1 MYERNT
7 IGGTLDMEQT
17 TRVMYGLDK
26 KESSYLIS
34 ARGLQAASEENRLS
48 TERIQG
54 RDYTKIGKLKT
65 IN

>member
-7 IGGTLDMEQT
+7 MGGTLDMEQI
-17 TRVMYGLDK
+17 TRVMYGLNNS
-26 KESSYLIS
+26 ESSNLIC
-34 ARGLQAASEENRLS
+34 AGELQEASEENRVS
-48 TERIQG
+48 AERIPG

>member
-7 IGGTLDMEQT
+7 IGGELDMEQT

-26 KESSYLIS
+26 RESSNLIY
-34 ARGLQAASEENRLS
+34 AGGLQEASEENRLS
-48 TERIQG
+48 AERIQG